1 MMVYYIYIYTHI
13 VLHVLC
19 WSPTT
24 ICRICFA
31 VFVSQLL
38 LLLLQLLPLLL
49 PVTYDDYHHFG
60 HEYASYF

>member
-1 MMVYYIYIYTHI
+1 MVYYIYIHI

-31 VFVSQLL
+31 VVVSQ